1 MSDFNSYALM
11 EIYKALCRAT
21 KKNERDSTRSKK
33 KGKFP
38 PDGRA
43 DIYAVRIE
51 TIMSAREKVKAAL
64 KETPHET

>member
-1 MSDFNSYALM
+1 MSDFNSYELREM
-11 EIYKALCRAT
+11 YKALGRAIRR
-21 KKNERDSTRSKK
+21 NEMDSTRSKK

-38 PDGRA
+38 PDGGA